1 MLENDH
7 RVPIQPGDST
17 YQCAQIL
24 LRFYDPQEGLITV
37 GGRDL
42 KQLDVS
48 WWRKQIGL
56 VGQQPMLFDLTLED
70 LFLLL
75 GGRCVGMGALF
86 SLLSIKSLFGSL

>member
-1 MLENDH
+1 M
-7 RVPIQPGDST
+7 
-17 YQCAQIL
+17 
-24 LRFYDPQEGLITV
+24 

-70 LFLLL
+70 LFLRFWLEDVV
-75 GGRCVGMGALF
+75 RGALF
-86 SLLSIKSLFGSL
+86 SLLFRVLLNIVTCCKML